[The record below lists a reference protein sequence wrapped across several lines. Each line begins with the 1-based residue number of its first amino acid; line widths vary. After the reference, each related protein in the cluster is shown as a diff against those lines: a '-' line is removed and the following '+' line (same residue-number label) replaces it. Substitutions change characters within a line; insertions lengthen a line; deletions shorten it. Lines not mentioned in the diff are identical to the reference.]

1 MVSKPKR
8 ARDIPIYVRVSQAEH
23 DLIKERMAEAGT
35 TNISAFIRKQALNGF
50 VLHVDLSPVREL
62 VSLQRRCA
70 ANMNQI
76 AINVNT
82 YGGIYPQE
90 IKALQDDYAAL
101 WGPLADL
108 LKQLAEIVK
117 M

>member
-1 MVSKPKR
+1 MTGDKR
-8 ARDIPIYVRVSQAEH
+8 SVHLHVMLTPEEDE
-23 DLIKERMAEAGT
+23 LIRGRMDEAGIT
-35 TNISAFIRKQALNGF
+35 SMAAFIRKVAINGYI
-50 VLHVDLSPVREL
+50 LHVDLSPVREL

-90 IKALQDDYAAL
+90 IKSLQNDYAAL
-101 WGPLADL
+101 WGPLSDL
-108 LKQLAEIVK
+108 LKQLAELVK